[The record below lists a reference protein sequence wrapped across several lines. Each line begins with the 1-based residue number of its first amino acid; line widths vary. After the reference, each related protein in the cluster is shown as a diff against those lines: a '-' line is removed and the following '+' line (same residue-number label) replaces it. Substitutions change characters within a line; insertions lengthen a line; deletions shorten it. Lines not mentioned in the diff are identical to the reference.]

1 MYSVRIKPPSRADRA
16 QAVDIGE
23 KQDFCKRCG
32 AEIFF
37 DLGAFSGK
45 GGSGSLTSNIK
56 KATFG
61 GLGAAAVLVC
71 AGSNAAYANAL
82 SYLKFS
88 GTLVCV
94 GVPKGDTQPIGGSD
108 PGSMVSKELR
118 IVGSTVGN
126 RKDACEIV
134 EMAARRLVVPEI
146 EIRPMSDLKSVFETM
161 NKGGLQGRVIID
173 LNKS

>member
-1 MYSVRIKPPSRADRA
+1 LSS
-16 QAVDIGE
+16 
-23 KQDFCKRCG
+23 
-32 AEIFF
+32 
-37 DLGAFSGK
+37 S
-45 GGSGSLTSNIK
+45 IK

-94 GVPKGDTQPIGGSD
+94 GVPKGNIQPIQGSD

-134 EMAARRLVVPEI
+134 EMAARGLVIPEV
-146 EIRPMSDLKSVFETM
+146 EVRPMSDLKSVFDKM
-161 NKGGLQGRVIID
+161 DKGALQGRVIID
-173 LNKS
+173 LSKT